1 MNVRVY
7 SLISPAV
14 QRLSFCDSSPE
25 FLRRSSLN
33 HGNSEEL
40 LQQQQ
45 EEEEDDS
52 FLAIMDDQSEVS
64 ISPPLASRLKRFAGL
79 RAVCGVTLPPP
90 V

>member
-1 MNVRVY
+1 MNVCIY

-33 HGNSEEL
+33 NSNSEE
-40 LQQQQ
+40 QQ
-45 EEEEDDS
+45 EEEDDS

-64 ISPPLASRLKRFAGL
+64 ISAPLAKRFAGL
-79 RAVCGVTLPPP
+79 RAVCGVTLPPA

>member
-1 MNVRVY
+1 MNVRIY
-7 SLISPAV
+7 SFISPAV

-33 HGNSEEL
+33 NGNTEE
-40 LQQQQ
+40 QQQ

-64 ISPPLASRLKRFAGL
+64 ISAPLASRLKVLLACELF
-79 RAVCGVTLPPP
+79 VV
-90 V
+90 